1 MKKLEIFQNKS
12 FGRIRTLAINN
23 EPWFVGK
30 DVAEILGYAKPENAI
45 ANHVDEEDKT
55 STLIQGSGSNYKSKA
70 IIINESGLYSLVL
83 SSKLPSA
90 KEFKRWIT
98 HEVIPAIRK
107 HGAYM
112 TPEVIQKSL
121 QDPDFMI
128 QILQNLKQEQ
138 ERNRALEADNERMR
152 PKEIFADAVSVSKD
166 GILVGA
172 LAKLIHQNGVE
183 IGQKRLFQWLRD
195 HGYLMKS
202 GADKN
207 MPTQK
212 ARDMDLFKVK
222 ERTINNPDGVYII
235 TTIISQP
242 FHQVLRVVV
251 PDCIDFISVNISGI
265 CQKVQMVIHNIL
277 VRLQIREIGAA

>member
-1 MKKLEIFQNKS
+1 MEKLGIFQNKN

-30 DVAEILGYAKPENAI
+30 DVAEVLGYSNVRDALRK
-45 ANHVDEEDKT
+45 HVDEEDKGVAFCDT
-55 STLIQGSGSNYKSKA
+55 PGGIQSMS
-70 IIINESGLYSLVL
+70 IINESGLYSLVL

-98 HEVIPAIRK
+98 HEVIPAIRQ

-202 GADKN
+202 GTDKN
-207 MPTQK
+207 MPTQR

-222 ERTINNPDGVYII
+222 ERTINNPDG
-235 TTIISQP
+235 S
-242 FHQVLRVVV
+242 
-251 PDCIDFISVNISGI
+251 
-265 CQKVQMVIHNIL
+265 
-277 VRLQIREIGAA
+277 VRLTRTTLVTGKGQQFFVNKFLAGREAHD

>member
-1 MKKLEIFQNKS
+1 MKNMEIFKS
-12 FGRIRTLAINN
+12 QKFGSVRTLIINN
-23 EPWFVGK
+23 EPWFVGR

-45 ANHVDEEDKT
+45 SNHVDEEDKT
-55 STLIQGSGSNYKSKA
+55 STLIQGSGSNYKSKT

-83 SSKLPSA
+83 SSKLSSA

-98 HEVIPAIRK
+98 HEVIPAIRQ

-138 ERNRALEADNERMR
+138 ERNRALEADNQRMR

-207 MPTQK
+207 MPTQR

-222 ERTINNPDGVYII
+222 ERTINNPDG
-235 TTIISQP
+235 S
-242 FHQVLRVVV
+242 
-251 PDCIDFISVNISGI
+251 
-265 CQKVQMVIHNIL
+265 
-277 VRLQIREIGAA
+277 VRLTRTTLVTGKGQQYFVNKFLAGREAHD

>member
-12 FGRIRTLAINN
+12 FGLIRTLAINN

-112 TPEVIQKSL
+112 TEDTLEKALTS
-121 QDPDFMI
+121 PDFLI
-128 QILQNLKQEQ
+128 QLATQLKEEKEKRLAAEKQIEM
-138 ERNRALEADNERMR
+138 DR
-152 PKEIFADAVSVSKD
+152 PKTIFADAVSASHTS
-166 GILVGA
+166 ILVGEM
-172 LAKLIHQNGVE
+172 AKILRGNGVE
-183 IGQKRLFQWLRD
+183 IGQKRFFDWLREN
-195 HGYLMKS
+195 GYLIRRK
-202 GADKN
+202 GTDYN
-207 MPTQK
+207 MPTQR
-212 ARDMDLFKVK
+212 AMELGLFEIK
-222 ERTINNPDGVYII
+222 EGSYVNGSGVNII
-235 TTIISQP
+235 TKTPKIT
-242 FHQVLRVVV
+242 
-251 PDCIDFISVNISGI
+251 G
-265 CQKVQMVIHNIL
+265 K
-277 VRLQIREIGAA
+277 G

>member
-1 MKKLEIFQNKS
+1 MKKLEIFQNKN
-12 FGRIRTLAINN
+12 FGRIRTLDINN

-30 DVAEILGYAKPENAI
+30 DVAEILGYSNVRDALRK
-45 ANHVDEEDKT
+45 HVDEEDKGVAVCDT
-55 STLIQGSGSNYKSKA
+55 PGGMQNMS
-70 IIINESGLYSLVL
+70 IINESGLYSLVL
-83 SSKLPSA
+83 SSKMLLA

-98 HEVIPAIRK
+98 HEVIPAIRQ

-195 HGYLMKS
+195 HGFLMKS

-207 MPTQK
+207 MPTQR

-222 ERTINNPDGVYII
+222 ERTINNPDG
-235 TTIISQP
+235 S
-242 FHQVLRVVV
+242 
-251 PDCIDFISVNISGI
+251 
-265 CQKVQMVIHNIL
+265 
-277 VRLQIREIGAA
+277 VRLTRTTLVTGKGQQYFVNKFLAGRETHD

>member
-1 MKKLEIFQNKS
+1 MKNIEIFQS
-12 FGRIRTLAINN
+12 REFGSVRTLTIDGDV
-23 EPWFVGK
+23 WFVGK
-30 DVAEILGYAKPENAI
+30 DVAEALGYERGTKSVVD
-45 ANHVDEEDKT
+45 HVDADDRRMIDGKT
-55 STLIQGSGSNYKSKA
+55 QSCFGIELGQRGGW
-70 IIINESGLYSLVL
+70 IINESGLYSLVL

-90 KEFKRWIT
+90 KEFKHWST
-98 HEVIPAIRK
+98 SEVLPAIRQ

-112 TPEVIQKSL
+112 TPEVIQN
-121 QDPDFMI
+121 PDFVI
-128 QILQNLKQEQ
+128 QNLQNMRQEQ
-138 ERNRALEADNERMR
+138 ERNRALEADNQRMR

-207 MPTQK
+207 MPTQR

-222 ERTINNPDGVYII
+222 ERTINNPDG
-235 TTIISQP
+235 S
-242 FHQVLRVVV
+242 
-251 PDCIDFISVNISGI
+251 
-265 CQKVQMVIHNIL
+265 
-277 VRLQIREIGAA
+277 VRLTRTTLVTGKGQQYFVNKFLAGRETHD

>member
-1 MKKLEIFQNKS
+1 MGNLKIFENPR
-12 FGRIRTLAINN
+12 FGKVRAVPVDG

-30 DVAEILGYAKPENAI
+30 DVAEALGYSNPRKALSD
-45 ANHVDEEDKT
+45 HVDTDDKGVT
-55 STLIQGSGSNYKSKA
+55 KCDTLGGTQEMT
-70 IIINESGLYSLVL
+70 IINESGLYSLAL

-90 KEFKRWIT
+90 REFKRWIT
-98 HEVIPAIRK
+98 KEVIPSIRK

-112 TPEVIQKSL
+112 TPEVIQKSI

-138 ERNRALEADNERMR
+138 EKNRALEADNQRMR

-172 LAKLIHQNGVE
+172 LAKLIHQNGVG

-212 ARDMDLFKVK
+212 ARELELFKVK
-222 ERTINNPDGVYII
+222 ERTINNPDG
-235 TTIISQP
+235 S
-242 FHQVLRVVV
+242 
-251 PDCIDFISVNISGI
+251 
-265 CQKVQMVIHNIL
+265 
-277 VRLQIREIGAA
+277 VRLTRTTLVTGKGQQYFVNKFLAGR

>member
-112 TPEVIQKSL
+112 TEDTLEKALTS
-121 QDPDFMI
+121 PDFLI
-128 QILQNLKQEQ
+128 QLATQLKEEKEKRLAAEKQIEM
-138 ERNRALEADNERMR
+138 DR
-152 PKEIFADAVSVSKD
+152 PKTIFADAVSASHTS
-166 GILVGA
+166 ILVGEM
-172 LAKLIHQNGVE
+172 AKILRGNGVE
-183 IGQKRLFQWLRD
+183 IGQKRFFDWLREN
-195 HGYLMKS
+195 GYLIRRK
-202 GADKN
+202 GTDYK
-207 MPTQK
+207 MPTQR
-212 ARDMDLFKVK
+212 AMELGLFEIK
-222 ERTINNPDGVYII
+222 EGSYVNGSGVNII
-235 TTIISQP
+235 TKTPKITGKGQQY
-242 FHQVLRVVV
+242 F
-251 PDCIDFISVNISGI
+251 VN
-265 CQKVQMVIHNIL
+265 KFL
-277 VRLQIREIGAA
+277 TDTRR

>member
-55 STLIQGSGSNYKSKA
+55 STLIQGSCSNYKSKA

-112 TPEVIQKSL
+112 TEDTLEKALTS
-121 QDPDFMI
+121 PDFLI
-128 QILQNLKQEQ
+128 QLATQLKEEKEKRLAAEKQIEM
-138 ERNRALEADNERMR
+138 DR
-152 PKEIFADAVSVSKD
+152 PKTIFADAVSASHTS
-166 GILVGA
+166 ILVGEM
-172 LAKLIHQNGVE
+172 AKILRGNGVE
-183 IGQKRLFQWLRD
+183 IGQKRFFDWLREN
-195 HGYLMKS
+195 GYLIRRK
-202 GADKN
+202 GTDYN
-207 MPTQK
+207 MPTQR
-212 ARDMDLFKVK
+212 AMELGLFEIK
-222 ERTINNPDGVYII
+222 EGSYVNGSGVNII
-235 TTIISQP
+235 TKTPKITGKGQQY
-242 FHQVLRVVV
+242 F
-251 PDCIDFISVNISGI
+251 VN
-265 CQKVQMVIHNIL
+265 KFL
-277 VRLQIREIGAA
+277 TDTRR